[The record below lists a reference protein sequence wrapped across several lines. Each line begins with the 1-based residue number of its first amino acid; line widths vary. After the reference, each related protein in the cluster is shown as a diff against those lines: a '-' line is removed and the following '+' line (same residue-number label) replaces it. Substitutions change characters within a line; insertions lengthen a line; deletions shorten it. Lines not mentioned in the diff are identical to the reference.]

1 MDTAVISE
9 TFYYLFK
16 LLNLFKEMENT
27 QFKISDNITVY
38 PGEIHMIS
46 AIAKSNGINVT
57 EVAARLDI
65 SKSAASQMINKLV
78 RKGLIEKAYTQ
89 QNNKEIRL
97 LLTREGK
104 TALDIVEKRHL
115 ELKEK
120 FFSFAPT
127 FSDEKW
133 HNYRDFLSKMID
145 VIKEIL
151 DENRTEKE

>member
-1 MDTAVISE
+1 MDTAVIFD
-9 TFYYLFK
+9 TFHHLFK

-27 QFKISDNITVY
+27 QFEISDNITVY

-57 EVAARLDI
+57 EVATRLDI
-65 SKSAASQMINKLV
+65 SKSAASQMIKKLV
-78 RKGLIEKAYTQ
+78 RKGLIEKAHTQ

-104 TALDIVEKRHL
+104 TVYDFAEKSHL

-120 FFSFAPT
+120 FFSFAQG

-133 HNYRDFLSKMID
+133 HDYSDFLSKMID
-145 VIKEIL
+145 VIKELL
-151 DENRTEKE
+151 DENRTKKE

>member
-27 QFKISDNITVY
+27 QFKISNNITVY

-46 AIAKSNGINVT
+46 AIANSYGINVT
-57 EVAARLDI
+57 EVAARLDT
-65 SKSAASQMINKLV
+65 SKSAASQMIKKLV
-78 RKGLIEKAYTQ
+78 RKGLIEKAHTE

-151 DENRTEKE
+151 DENRKEEE

>member
-27 QFKISDNITVY
+27 QFKISDNITVF

-46 AIAKSNGINVT
+46 AIATSNGINVT

-65 SKSAASQMINKLV
+65 SKSAASQMIKKLV
-78 RKGLIEKAYTQ
+78 RKGLIEKAHTE

-133 HNYRDFLSKMID
+133 QNYRDFLSKMID

-151 DENRTEKE
+151 DENRKEEE

>member
-38 PGEIHMIS
+38 PGEIHMIG
-46 AIAKSNGINVT
+46 AIAGSYGINVT

>member
-1 MDTAVISE
+1 MDTAVIFD
-9 TFYYLFK
+9 TFHHLFK

-46 AIAKSNGINVT
+46 AIATSNGINVT
-57 EVAARLDI
+57 EVAARLDT
-65 SKSAASQMINKLV
+65 SKSAASQMIKKLV
-78 RKGLIEKAYTQ
+78 RKGLIEKAHTE

-151 DENRTEKE
+151 DENRKEEE

>member
-1 MDTAVISE
+1 MDTDVISD
-9 TFYYLFK
+9 TFYHLFK

-38 PGEIHMIS
+38 PGEIHMIG
-46 AIAKSNGINVT
+46 AIAGSYGINVT

-65 SKSAASQMINKLV
+65 SKSAVSQMINKLV
-78 RKGLIEKAYTQ
+78 RKGLIEKAHMQ
-89 QNNKEIRL
+89 HNNKEIRL

-115 ELKEK
+115 ELKKK
-120 FFSFAPT
+120 FFSLASG

-133 HNYRDFLSKMID
+133 HDFRDFLSKMSD
-145 VIKEIL
+145 VIKDIL
-151 DENRTEKE
+151 DENRTEK